1 MPASSDNRKKRVF
14 RAVVREYVES
24 AEPVGSHTI
33 VVKYRLG
40 VSPATIRNDMA
51 DLEAEGLLEQPHI
64 SAGRVPTE
72 KGYRFYVEQ
81 FVDPASAQPTGRQR
95 LLEAFAELDKSA
107 ERVAKELAR
116 AAAELADETVLV
128 SFGPDRTYLSGV
140 SNLFNKPESRES
152 EMPAAMSH
160 VIDDMDRVMDDLRR
174 RMSSDVEVLIGEEN
188 PFGSLFSSVVTR
200 LNGPDADDGIFGIL
214 GPKRMDYDA
223 NVALARFIR
232 EMMSGR

>member
-1 MPASSDNRKKRVF
+1 MPASSDNRKKKVF
-14 RAVVREYVES
+14 RAVVREYVET

-51 DLEAEGLLEQPHI
+51 DLEAAGLLEQPHT
-64 SAGRVPTE
+64 SAGRIPTE
-72 KGYRFYVEQ
+72 KGYRFYVEE
-81 FVDPASAQPTGRQR
+81 FVDPEAAAPTGRER
-95 LLEAFAELDKSA
+95 LLEAVAELDRSA

-128 SFGPDRTYLSGV
+128 SFGPDRTYVSGV
-140 SNLFNKPESRES
+140 ANLFNKPESRES
-152 EMPAAMSH
+152 ELPAAVSH
-160 VIDDMDRVMDDLRR
+160 IIDDMDRVMADLRR
-174 RMSSDVEVLIGEEN
+174 RMNSDVEVLIGEES
-188 PFGSLFSSVVTR
+188 PFGSLFSSVVAR
-200 LNGPDADDGIFGIL
+200 LDGRDADDGIFGIV

-232 EMMSGR
+232 QMMSGR